1 MKVTFPHMG
10 HLWLILKTA
19 LEGIGLEVVVP
30 PPCTRRTLELG
41 VRHAPESAC
50 LPLKV
55 NLGNFLEAKEL
66 GADTIVMAG
75 GVGPCRIGYYAQV
88 QREILRDIGCDYE
101 MVVFE
106 PPDVHFSEVW
116 DKVKYLNRRPWQEG
130 VRGVILAW
138 QKACAIDLL
147 EQELQRLRP
156 REVKPGQADAVFQRA
171 LRDLDA
177 AGSRG
182 DIKRIVKR
190 VKGEMAKIPRYTD
203 RQVVR
208 LGIVGE
214 IYTVLEPLVNLHIE
228 RRLGALGVEVVRGLF
243 ISRWIND
250 NLFKGLLP
258 LPGHNPEKTAPPYL
272 NHFVGGH
279 GWESVGDTVTF
290 AREGCDGVIQLA
302 PLTCMPEI
310 VAHSVMASV
319 QEAKGIPI
327 MTIYLDEQT
336 GESGLQTRLE
346 AFIDMLL
353 WQKRRQAGK
362 VYNGRGRNPCQETMP
377 GCLRG
382 Q

>member
-10 HLWLILKTA
+10 HLWLVLQTA

-88 QREILRDIGCDYE
+88 QREILRDIDCEYE

-116 DKVKYLNRRPWQEG
+116 DRVKYLNRRPWREG
-130 VRGVILAW
+130 VGGVILAW
-138 QKACAIDLL
+138 QKACAVDAL
-147 EQELQRLRP
+147 EQEVQRLRP
-156 REVKPGQADAVFQRA
+156 REERPGQADAVFRRA
-171 LRDLDA
+171 LRGLAA
-177 AGSRG
+177 AGNRREINRLVKESRA
-182 DIKRIVKR
+182 
-190 VKGEMAKIPRYTD
+190 ELAAIPR
-203 RQVVR
+203 QPEVP
-208 LGIVGE
+208 LLKIGIVGE
-214 IYTVLEPLVNLHIE
+214 IYTVLEPLVNLNIE

-243 ISRWIND
+243 LSRWIND
-250 NLFKGLLP
+250 NLFRGLLP
-258 LPGHNPEKTAPPYL
+258 LPGHHPEKTAPPFL

-290 AREGCDGVIQLA
+290 ARQGCDGVIQLA

-310 VAHSVMASV
+310 VAHSVMPAV
-319 QEAKGIPI
+319 QQAKGIPV

-336 GESGLQTRLE
+336 GEAGLQTRLE
-346 AFIDMLL
+346 AFVDMLRRHKN
-353 WQKRRQAGK
+353 KRVG
-362 VYNGRGRNPCQETMP
+362 
-377 GCLRG
+377 
-382 Q
+382 

>member
-10 HLWLILKTA
+10 HLWLVLKAA

-138 QKACAIDLL
+138 QKACAVDSL

-156 REVKPGQADAVFQRA
+156 REAKPGQADAVFQRA
-171 LRDLDA
+171 LRELDA
-177 AGSRG
+177 AGGRG
-182 DIKRIVKR
+182 EIKKIIK
-190 VKGEMAKIPRYTD
+190 KAKSEMAKIPRHTSGPVL
-203 RQVVR
+203 RV
-208 LGIVGE
+208 GIVGE
-214 IYTVLEPLVNLHIE
+214 IYTVLEPLVNLNIE

-243 ISRWIND
+243 LSRWIND

-258 LPGHNPEKTAPPYL
+258 LPGHHPEKTAPPFL

-290 AREGCDGVIQLA
+290 ARHGCDGVIQLA

-310 VAHSVMASV
+310 VAHSVMPAV
-319 QEAKGIPI
+319 QEANGIPV

-336 GESGLQTRLE
+336 GEAGLQTRLE
-346 AFIDMLL
+346 AFVDMLR
-353 WQKRRQAGK
+353 WQKGRIAGK
-362 VYNGRGRNPCQETMP
+362 AFERRGKYSLPWR
-377 GCLRG
+377 
-382 Q
+382 

>member
-10 HLWLILKTA
+10 HLWVVLKTA

-88 QREILRDIGCDYE
+88 QREILRDIGCEYE

-106 PPDVHFSEVW
+106 PPDVHFSEVLE
-116 DKVKYLNRRPWQEG
+116 KVKYLNRRPWQEG
-130 VRGVILAW
+130 LRGVMLAW
-138 QKACAIDLL
+138 QKACALDYL
-147 EQELQRLRP
+147 EQRVQHLRP
-156 REVKPGQADAVFQRA
+156 REAQPGRVDAVFQRA
-171 LRDLDA
+171 LRELA
-177 AGSRG
+177 AAASRRE
-182 DIKRIVKR
+182 IKRIVR
-190 VKGEMAKIPRYTD
+190 QAEREMATLPLHTGRTVLKI
-203 RQVVR
+203 
-208 LGIVGE
+208 GIVGE
-214 IYTVLEPLVNLHIE
+214 IYTVLEPLVNLNIE
-228 RRLGALGVEVVRGLF
+228 KRLGTLGVEVVRGLF

-258 LPGHNPEKTAPPYL
+258 LPSHDPAKTAPPFL

-279 GWESVGDTVTF
+279 GWESVGDAVTF
-290 AREGCDGVIQLA
+290 ARHGCDGVIQLA

-310 VAHSVMASV
+310 VAHSVMPAV
-319 QEAKGIPI
+319 QEAGGVPV
-327 MTIYLDEQT
+327 MTLYLDEQT
-336 GESGLQTRLE
+336 GEAGLQTRLE
-346 AFIDMLL
+346 AFVDMLY
-353 WQKRRQAGK
+353 WKKKRDKERRSAGAWGYFLG
-362 VYNGRGRNPCQETMP
+362 VGRGS
-377 GCLRG
+377 
-382 Q
+382 

>member
-10 HLWLILKTA
+10 HLWLVLKVV

-55 NLGNFLEAKEL
+55 NLGNFLEAKEQ

-88 QREILRDIGCDYE
+88 QREVLRDINCDYE

-106 PPDVHFSEVW
+106 PPDAHFSEVR

-130 VRGVILAW
+130 VRGVILGW
-138 QKACAIDLL
+138 QKACAVDDL
-147 EQELQRLRP
+147 EQEVQRLRP
-156 REVKPGQADAVFQRA
+156 REASPGQADAVFQQA
-171 LRDLDA
+171 LAALDSA
-177 AGSRG
+177 ANRKA
-182 DIKRIVKR
+182 IKRAVKET
-190 VKGEMAKIPRYTD
+190 KATLAAIPRQAD
-203 RQVVR
+203 APLLRV
-208 LGIVGE
+208 GIVGE
-214 IYTVLEPLVNLHIE
+214 IYTVLEPLVNLNIE
-228 RRLGALGVEVVRGLF
+228 KRLGSLGVEVVRGLF
-243 ISRWIND
+243 LSRWIND

-258 LPGHNPEKTAPPYL
+258 LPGHHPEKTAPPFL

-279 GWESVGDTVTF
+279 GWESVGDTVAF
-290 AREGCDGVIQLA
+290 ARQGYDGVIQLA

-310 VAHSVMASV
+310 VAHSVMPAV
-319 QEAKGIPI
+319 QRAQGIPV

-336 GESGLQTRLE
+336 GEAGLQTRLE
-346 AFIDMLL
+346 AFVDMLH
-353 WQKRRQAGK
+353 WQKRKRAI
-362 VYNGRGRNPCQETMP
+362 
-377 GCLRG
+377 
-382 Q
+382 